1 MDVFALKATLGLD
14 SGEYERGLGSAEK
27 QSSTFASVLKANLI
41 TKGIEVAIDGFKRLA
56 DAASGTVKG
65 IVSAFAD
72 NEQLEGGIDTLF
84 KGAAD
89 RVKKYADEAYQTA
102 GLSANQYME
111 TVTSFSASLIQAL
124 GGNTKLAADMA
135 NQAIIDMSDNANKM
149 GTDMSAIQNAYQ
161 GFAKQNYTM
170 LDNLKLGYGG
180 TKEEAARLI
189 QDAEKLDGTFKATRD
204 SSGELTLSFADM
216 VQAIHIVQ
224 DNMGITGT
232 TAKEASETI
241 QGSLAAAKGAWE
253 NLLVAMGK
261 GKGIEKALDN
271 FVKAA
276 KNVVKNI
283 APVVKNAL
291 KGLGTMIRQLAPV
304 ISQELPG
311 LMADVLPSLLQ
322 AVGSLIGSVV
332 QAIPQMLQAAA
343 SVLPRAITDLLQNA
357 LYSGAKMLNGLF
369 GEDFISRE
377 DLGKALQGVQDFVN
391 NVRDAIGGVIQFI
404 QENAGT
410 ILPIVSGVVGAI
422 VALGIGQKIS
432 GLIGNIGNL
441 FAAIAAH
448 PFFAFITV
456 LGGVIGWLINLY
468 NTNDE
473 FRDKV
478 NAAWEA
484 IKGFWESTLEP
495 TFNALKQW
503 LTDNIP
509 TIKEKWDEFK
519 TNVHD
524 AWQAIAD
531 YWGPILET
539 AWNLITTWV
548 NENLPGIIEYWQ
560 NFAGEVML
568 AWQSI
573 ADFWGPVLETAWNAV
588 STWVTENLPTLEE
601 LWNGFKDA
609 IGTAWEAIQTA
620 CGTAWDYIEPILTA
634 IGRALRNAWRTVG
647 QFKEKFVSA
656 FNGVK
661 DGISNA
667 VETIKGWIND
677 VIDAFNKLMGVKE
690 DTEREMRASGGG
702 GSANKS
708 GGAARGHAKGG
719 ILSEGMSGIVGE
731 YRPEF
736 LRVSNG
742 RAIVTP
748 IQGINGRFGGQGGQE
763 IIVPRTDT
771 RPIEITVRLAD
782 DTVLGRAIYR
792 MNEAEAQRVG
802 PKLVTGVR

>member
-56 DAASGTVKG
+56 DAASGTVKS

-124 GGNTKLAADMA
+124 GGNTRQAADMA
-135 NQAIIDMSDNANKM
+135 NQAIIDMADNANKM

-261 GKGIEKALDN
+261 GKGIEKALNN

-343 SVLPRAITDLLQNA
+343 AALPRAITDLLQNA

-391 NVRDAIGGVIQFI
+391 NVRDAIGGVVQFI

-432 GLIGNIGNL
+432 GLISNIGNL

-478 NAAWEA
+478 NAAWSA
-484 IKGFWESTLEP
+484 IQGFWESTLEP

-503 LTDNIP
+503 LTDNMP
-509 TIKEKWDEFK
+509 AIKEKWDEFK

-609 IGTAWEAIQTA
+609 IGTAWEAIQDA
-620 CGTAWDYIEPILTA
+620 CGAAWDFIEPILSA
-634 IGRALRNAWRTVG
+634 IGRGLRNAWRTVG

-661 DGISNA
+661 SGIENA
-667 VETIKGWIND
+667 VNTIKQWIQD
-677 VIDAFNKLMGVKE
+677 VIDAFNNLVGVE
-690 DTEREMRASGGG
+690 GEM
-702 GSANKS
+702 N
-708 GGAARGHAKGG
+708 ARNGNTSKDEYRWRTTRGFAKGG
-719 ILSEGMSGIVGE
+719 IIGEGQGGIVGE
-731 YRPEF
+731 YRPEY

-748 IQGINGRFGGQGGQE
+748 IQGISGRFGGQGGQE